1 MQTELTHILEKWQK
15 PELEEIGDAKQ
26 LIKEAKFA
34 GFSDGVTF
42 NGSPIGESSNFKSQ
56 VCIIINFIFIHFF
69 LHRIQFLTLLVLN
82 QTLL

>member
-26 LIKEAKFA
+26 LIKEAKFS

-42 NGSPIGESSNFKSQ
+42 NGSPIGESS
-56 VCIIINFIFIHFF
+56 
-69 LHRIQFLTLLVLN
+69 
-82 QTLL
+82 